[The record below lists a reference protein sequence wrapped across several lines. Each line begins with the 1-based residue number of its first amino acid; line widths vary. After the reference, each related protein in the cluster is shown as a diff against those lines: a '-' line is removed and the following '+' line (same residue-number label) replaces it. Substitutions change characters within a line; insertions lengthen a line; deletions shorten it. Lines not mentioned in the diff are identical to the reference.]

1 MNGCKIAAPP
11 PLGVRYCVGVTGH
24 RDNNLAFAANRSR
37 IEIVLGEIF
46 ELIDAATKA
55 QAAHPPAGILPTRL
69 FTLLAEGADQMAAQN
84 ALGRGWDLIA
94 PLPFGLT
101 LNAAIGASP
110 KTVNDARALLAGGEV
125 ESAHVRER
133 AANITR
139 IASHACLFELADN
152 DSAVSR
158 LFLAALHSPGE
169 PHHSAAF
176 AAETSF
182 RLQIAARVMIE
193 HSDLLIAIWD
203 GAARAFVGGT
213 GHCVQVALELGTPV
227 VWIDA
232 GAPQRWQILRVPE
245 ALSGLQAKDNPA
257 RAAELQGLVGAA
269 LRPSA
274 GTAAVTARH
283 RSERETGDG
292 LAQERWRA
300 RSNLLW
306 HGFRR
311 VEALFGANTWSGR
324 FKSLRQNYES
334 PDAIVA
340 GSSAQLIARARTLPG
355 QEDLFVSAIA
365 AGVLRRFAWADGIS
379 TYLSDAYR
387 GGITAN
393 FLLTPLAILSG
404 IAYLPFGL
412 YRAKWLFAS
421 AELTL
426 LGAILAI
433 TILAHEQRWHARWF
447 ETRRVA
453 EYLRE
458 GSILLLLGIARPPGR
473 WPRGAE
479 TSWPEWY
486 ARLSLREVGLPR
498 VRITQAYL
506 RQTLRDVLDQH
517 VLRQRDYHI
526 FKAKRLAAAHRN
538 LGKLSRTLFV
548 LAIISVSSYLVIYG
562 GAQLHWWPSEVSQKL
577 SKVFIFSG
585 VALPTLGGAVT
596 GIRYFGDFERLAAIS
611 ALAAEKLASI
621 HGRIAQLLEVP
632 EGALDYAQVADIAR
646 AADDVVVSEIQSWQA
661 VLSAKHV
668 WP

>member
-1 MNGCKIAAPP
+1 
-11 PLGVRYCVGVTGH
+11 VRYCVGVTGH

-46 ELIDAATKA
+46 ALIDAATQA
-55 QAAHPPAGILPTRL
+55 EAAHHAAGILPTRL
-69 FTLLAEGADQMAAQN
+69 FTLLAEGADQMAAEN

-110 KTVNDARALLAGGEV
+110 QTLNDAQALLAGGAV

-133 AANITR
+133 AANIR
-139 IASHACLFELADN
+139 RLASHACLFELADS
-152 DSAVSR
+152 DSVVSR
-158 LFLAALHSPGE
+158 LFLAALQYPEE
-169 PHHSAAF
+169 PQNTAAF
-176 AAETSF
+176 AAELSL
-182 RLQIAARVMIE
+182 RVQIAARVMIE
-193 HSDLLIAIWD
+193 HSDLVIAIWD
-203 GAARAFVGGT
+203 GASRAFVGGT
-213 GHCVQVALELGTPV
+213 GHSVQVALDLGTPV

-232 GAPQRWQILRVPE
+232 RAPLRWQILRAPE
-245 ALSGLQAKDNPA
+245 ALSSLQAKDNPA
-257 RAAELQGLVGAA
+257 RVAQLQGLVRAA

-274 GTAAVTARH
+274 GTAAATAGE
-283 RSERETGDG
+283 RSDRETRDG

-300 RSNLLW
+300 RSNKLW
-306 HGFRR
+306 HGYRR
-311 VEALFGANTWSGR
+311 VEALFGANTWSDR

-340 GSSAQLIARARTLPG
+340 GSGAQLIAHARTLPG
-355 QEDLFVSAIA
+355 QEEMFVSAIA
-365 AGVLRRFAWADGIS
+365 TGVLRRFAWADGIS
-379 TYLSDAYR
+379 THLSDTYR

-393 FLLTPLAILSG
+393 FLLTPLAILAG

-412 YRAKWLFAS
+412 YHAKWLFAS

-426 LGAILAI
+426 LAAILTI
-433 TILAHEQRWHARWF
+433 TILAQRKRWHARWF

-453 EYLRE
+453 EYFRQ
-458 GSILLLLGIARPPGR
+458 GSILLLLGIARPPGG

-486 ARLSLREVGLPR
+486 ARLGLREVGLPR

-506 RQTLRDVLDQH
+506 RQTLRDVLDQY

-538 LGKLSRTLFV
+538 LDKLSRTLFV
-548 LAIISVSSYLVIYG
+548 LALISVSTYLVIFG
-562 GAQLHWWPSEVSQKL
+562 GAQLSGWPSAISQKL
-577 SKVFIFSG
+577 SNVFIFTG
-585 VALPTLGGAVT
+585 VALPTLGGAVA
-596 GIRYFGDFERLAAIS
+596 GIRYFGDFERLAAIC

-621 HGRIAQLLEVP
+621 HGRIAQLLEVA

-646 AADDVVVSEIQSWQA
+646 AVDDVAVSEIESWQA
-661 VLSAKHV
+661 LLSGKHILV
-668 WP
+668 PI